1 MLLDHLDE
9 RSDRSV
15 VLGIDVDAQVGERPE
30 KLLEQRD
37 GLASADPRGAHDLP
51 RQLGDVALV
60 VGDPIEDVVVEGK
73 EHAVGGHVH
82 VGLDVAVAEAD
93 RALERRHRVLGP
105 LARAAAVGERDRTG
119 MIEEREL
126 HH

>member
-1 MLLDHLDE
+1 MLTR
-9 RSDRSV
+9 RSGNVPSSSSSS
-15 VLGIDVDAQVGERPE
+15 GIGSRPP
-30 KLLEQRD
+30 
-37 GLASADPRGAHDLP
+37 DPRRAHDLP

-60 VGDPIEDVVVEGK
+60 VGDPIEDVVVER
-73 EHAVGGHVH
+73 EQHAVGGHVH

-105 LARAAAVGERDRTG
+105 LARAAAVGERDRTW